1 MLRKQTVGGLIG
13 RSAYQPSV
21 TISKKKQEKMDFH
34 KFSLMRWKLEIIVLR
49 AHVVR
54 YEDDITYIKK
64 ENFVTD

>member
-1 MLRKQTVGGLIG
+1 
-13 RSAYQPSV
+13 
-21 TISKKKQEKMDFH
+21 MDFH
-34 KFSLMRWKLEIIVLR
+34 KLSLMRWKLENIVLR